1 MSRRGTWSTSLKESK
16 EESRLANESIFELK
30 EVYNTIK
37 YDWPQFIQDESNPI
51 ETAVS
56 LLDDTSV
63 GLAHRLPEFTSIKE
77 QTEAALRHVVNE
89 HHELFNNSIG
99 SYHLLLSS
107 LKDSQDDSLE
117 IKEMLESTTKDIHD
131 RSDTLNDLSQ
141 TSTRYAEMIEILDAI
156 TEVTGIPDK
165 IDQLVID
172 KKIHEVYD
180 VIANG
185 YKTAEKY
192 NLWSLP
198 AMNTIQAYLDTQSN
212 NLFDMIVDELQNE
225 IYLKSSSINIG
236 SESELN
242 FFSWQTLLNATNPKL
257 SSIKTLVT
265 DLHSVEQYI
274 YNSANLDIAEL
285 TEVFA
290 KPIDVFVSSELPKLH
305 SHYSNHDTDIDY
317 SILIDS
323 SLTFHSESF
332 HYIYMLLHTAFKLS
346 RLHQVVEILTA
357 SNQAELSGL
366 INRTTEE
373 VKQLNVI
380 ALGKLSK
387 LRNFDQSTTADIIGN
402 GSFNDNSVTILKDLF
417 GVVFI
422 RSLAVFQRHKV
433 VSEIIDK
440 IERSQN
446 LQPSDRSG
454 TTPRIPKNA
463 KTYDLVT
470 VWNTM
475 KKELHA
481 LMINYIYDSSAI
493 PLDSAND
500 IILSNK
506 IYDTVKNRDVFRFED
521 VSFEKTCKGPED
533 LGTILHDMFPS
544 FVLSDSIKSRG
555 ELGDSS
561 SPFIQT
567 DRFNAMVEVL
577 VTKNL
582 LNMRIILEFFLI
594 FIAGAQKML
603 SNFAEDGQNEGPV
616 NTIALQF
623 FNDFMKISFLSNVK
637 ESLNASFRQYIG
649 STHVKGRPTGL
660 KLGLISLEHADN
672 ENQINEITTH
682 KNFTVIYQNA
692 LDFKRLL
699 LNICS
704 VLNTSLTY
712 RKDFCNTVLDFLK
725 TFSDTYL
732 NYYHELLADGTNT
745 VSDYSRGLATEKPVL
760 QISKW
765 MRLPALADIS
775 GAILQ
780 SNSSG
785 NSDELEAL
793 ISKEIQILL
802 YSSEGSA
809 NALYLNKDEVLDQ
822 ESFSQVCYLLVTTS
836 WILTWLPLIKKESN
850 YAFRDDDDSEK
861 ISTVD
866 KLRYDWSFLENGRS
880 NIIVTTG
887 TTDFSQHNIYLALN
901 PENIANFDE
910 IVQTFESIRD
920 RTLLAL
926 RYDLRCKAIYYIG
939 NSFRQT
945 DWVPHTEPGD
955 ADQFIGLLNKEVFSI
970 ENTLNEFLSELE
982 KESIFVGLS
991 EFLNDLIILGSRL
1004 VRKIS
1009 ANGIKRILLNIFT
1022 LQQMLRNLLKNP
1034 ESVDFTKSSVYFE
1047 MFTLNEFSF
1056 LKNVSH
1062 NTKHEYTITEFN
1074 NLARLVYSEK
1084 LADGNGTQFNKTKYA
1099 DLLKKIETS
1108 FKN

>member
-1 MSRRGTWSTSLKESK
+1 MLRRRARSTSFNDAK
-16 EESRLANESIFELK
+16 EESRPINESIFEMK

-37 YDWPQFIQDESNPI
+37 YDWPQFINDESNPI
-51 ETAVS
+51 ETAVA

-63 GLAHRLPEFTSIKE
+63 GLAHRLPEFTSIKD

-107 LKDSQDDSLE
+107 LKDSQEDSIE
-117 IKEMLESTTKDIHD
+117 IKQMLESTTKDIHD
-131 RSDTLNDLSQ
+131 RSDTLNELSQ
-141 TSTRYAEMIEILDAI
+141 TSTRYAEMIEILDTI
-156 TEVTGIPDK
+156 TDVTGIPDK
-165 IDQLVID
+165 IDQLIID

-185 YKTAEKY
+185 YNTAEKY

-212 NLFDMIVDELQNE
+212 NLFDMIIDELQNE
-225 IYLKSSSINIG
+225 IYLKSSASSIG
-236 SESELN
+236 SESEHS
-242 FFSWQTLLNATNPKL
+242 FFSWQNLLKATNPKL

-265 DLHSVEQYI
+265 ELHNVEQYI
-274 YNSANLDIAEL
+274 YNSANLDISEL

-290 KPIDVFVSSELPKLH
+290 KPIHTFINTQLPKIH
-305 SHYSNHDTDIDY
+305 SHYSSLTGEMDY

-323 SLTFHSESF
+323 TLTYHSESF
-332 HYIYMLLHTAFKLS
+332 HYIYMLLHTASKLS

-357 SNQAELSGL
+357 SNQSEILGL
-366 INRTTEE
+366 VNRITEE
-373 VKQLNVI
+373 VKQKNVA

-402 GSFNDNSVTILKDLF
+402 GNFNDHSVTILKDLF
-417 GVVFI
+417 GIVFI
-422 RSLAVFQRHKV
+422 RSLAVFQRHKI
-433 VSEIIDK
+433 VSEIVDR
-440 IERSQN
+440 IERSQK
-446 LQPSDRSG
+446 LQDANGPGSAQS
-454 TTPRIPKNA
+454 A
-463 KTYDLVT
+463 KSYDLIS

-475 KKELHA
+475 KKELQA
-481 LMINYIYDSSAI
+481 LMINYIYDSNAVN
-493 PLDSAND
+493 LDNAND
-500 IILSNK
+500 IILSNSK
-506 IYDTVKNRDVFRFED
+506 IYDTVKKRDVFRFED
-521 VSFEKTCKGPED
+521 VSFEKTAKTPED

-544 FVLSDSIKSRG
+544 FVLSDSVKSRS
-555 ELGDSS
+555 ELGDST

-577 VTKNL
+577 VPKNL

-594 FIAGAQKML
+594 FIAGAQRML
-603 SNFAEDGQNEGPV
+603 ENGETQKGPA
-616 NTIALQF
+616 NTVALQF
-623 FNDFMKISFLSNVK
+623 FNDFMKVSFLSNVK
-637 ESLNASFRQYIG
+637 ESLQASFREYVG
-649 STHVKGRPTGL
+649 SSHIKGRPTGL

-672 ENQINEITTH
+672 DNQINEITTNT
-682 KNFTVIYQNA
+682 NFTVIYQNA

-699 LNICS
+699 LNVCS

-712 RKDFCNTVLDFLK
+712 REEFSNTVLEFLK

-732 NYYHELLADGTNT
+732 NYYHELLSDETAA
-745 VSDYSRGLATEKPVL
+745 DYSHDHVGEKPVL

-775 GAILQ
+775 GAVLL

-785 NSDELEAL
+785 NSEELAAL

-802 YSSEGSA
+802 YNSEGSA

-822 ESFSQVCYLLVTTS
+822 ESFHQVCYLLLTTS

-850 YAFRDDDDSEK
+850 YALHEGDDADK

-880 NIIVTTG
+880 SIIVTTG
-887 TTDFSQHNIYLALN
+887 TTDFSQQNIYLALN
-901 PENIANFDE
+901 PENIMKFND

-920 RTLLAL
+920 KTLLAL
-926 RYDLRCKAIYYIG
+926 RYDLRSKAVYYIG

-970 ENTLNEFLSELE
+970 DNKLNKFLSELE
-982 KESIFVGLS
+982 KDSIFVGLS

-1004 VRKIS
+1004 VRKIN

-1034 ESVDFTKSSVYFE
+1034 ESVDFTKSSVYFD
-1047 MFTLNEFSF
+1047 MFTANEFSF
-1056 LKNVSH
+1056 LRAVSH
-1062 NTKHEYTITEFN
+1062 NSKHNYSITEFN

-1099 DLLKKIETS
+1099 DLLKKIEAS
-1108 FKN
+1108 FN